1 MATQRAHK
9 ARRTSRSRQASV
21 NISGAGETEA
31 LSAQGHVRLCGKGF
45 GEGVCNIQGAV
56 RRRRSAFGRS
66 IEGAPE
72 RGVETSC
79 WRKSVALSLR
89 GENHPLAP
97 LLDTV
102 AHYSDEFACR
112 LTYYSLLSDSVVAQ
126 CDNALRADWPD
137 NVLRRQASWGGR
149 CAGTEP
155 IPARRTS

>member
-1 MATQRAHK
+1 M
-9 ARRTSRSRQASV
+9 
-21 NISGAGETEA
+21 EA

-45 GEGVCNIQGAV
+45 GEAYATSRGRYVGAARLSV
-56 RRRRSAFGRS
+56 GASKARLSAASKLLAG
-66 IEGAPE
+66 G
-72 RGVETSC
+72 
-79 WRKSVALSLR
+79 KSVALSLR

-112 LTYYSLLSDSVVAQ
+112 LTYYSLLSDGVVAQ